1 MNLSPIQVNLSLT
14 IALDPASLAALTG
27 LAAALTGAAPQ
38 LAAAPVAQATE
49 KPSATSAQ
57 AAATAAE
64 GPVFWADNSTGDFGK
79 VDDEA
84 AYAARKA
91 KSPNAFKI
99 TEAMYEERLAA
110 LREKNE
116 AAAQEA
122 KAAKAAAKAAAAAEK
137 AAKAAQA
144 EAKAAEKPSAPAAQA
159 AEVSKEDVLEAYRA
173 FLPTDLPAD
182 EKNERKAFV
191 KAIVDRFGVKL
202 IRDLSPD
209 HYALAL
215 SLVQRKLAG
224 EDIDPA
230 SSSFAEAAPHYA
242 QQDDDLV

>member
-38 LAAAPVAQATE
+38 LAAAPVAAAAAPAAE
-49 KPSATSAQ
+49 KPSAPAAE

-144 EAKAAEKPSAPAAQA
+144 EAKAAPA